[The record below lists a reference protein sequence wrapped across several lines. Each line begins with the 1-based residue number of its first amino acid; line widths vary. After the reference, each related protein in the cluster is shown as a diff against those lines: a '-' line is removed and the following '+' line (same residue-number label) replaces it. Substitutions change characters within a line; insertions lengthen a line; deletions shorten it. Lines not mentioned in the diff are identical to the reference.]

1 MSIGEIEK
9 IYMRSDLPDFK
20 QGDSI
25 KVYAKVVEGDRERSQ
40 VFEGVVIGRRGG
52 GLNETFTVRKIS
64 YGIGIERVFPLHADV
79 IEKIKVIKKGK
90 ARRAKLYYLREKI
103 GKKAK
108 VKEESEFGGQVIE
121 SESKLASVLG
131 TNEPVKV

>member
-9 IYMRSDLPDFK
+9 IFMRSDLPDFK
-20 QGDSI
+20 PGDTI

-40 VFEGVVIGRRGG
+40 MFEGVVIGRRGG

-90 ARRAKLYYLREKI
+90 VRRAKLYYLREKI

-108 VKEESEFGGQVIE
+108 VKEESEFSGQVME